1 MNSFSKKLVKALRLE
16 LRNAKQRQSK
26 YGTFTAPIQSSGSLA
41 NSIAAMYKSAPNG
54 FSYDIEG
61 NAYGKELD
69 EGSDSGIP
77 DVNVSDIA
85 DWIRRKPVMLRDL
98 KTNSVMGA
106 VPENRVRGLAQVIT
120 SKIRRRG
127 VYKASFISEALDKM
141 VGQLEGISDP
151 IVKDVELNIEEILT
165 GAGYIKKG
173 DKFNIE

>member
-1 MNSFSKKLVKALRLE
+1 MNNFSKKLVEALRLE

-26 YGTFTAPIQSSGSLA
+26 YGTFTAPIESSGSLA
-41 NSIAAMYKSAPNG
+41 NSIASMYNSNPSG

-98 KTNSVMGA
+98 KTGSAIGG
-106 VPENRVRGLAQVIT
+106 VPENRVRGLAEVIT
-120 SKIRRRG
+120 AKIRRRG

-141 VGQLEGISDP
+141 IGQLQDISEP
-151 IVKDVELNIEEILT
+151 IVKDVELNIEEILIN
-165 GAGYIKKG
+165 AGYAKKG
-173 DKFNIE
+173 NNFIIE